1 MGNSVGSAQSAR
13 SDPALPDPLGLI
25 SVCLSHSVP
34 WHGISHPEI
43 CFMYAA
49 KVPGGSLTLADSRH
63 ILRHQNSYLGRSLR
77 DG

>member
-1 MGNSVGSAQSAR
+1 MGNSVGSAESPR
-13 SDPALPDPLGLI
+13 SDPALADPPGLI

-43 CFMYAA
+43 GFMYAA
-49 KVPGGSLTLADSRH
+49 KVPGGSLALADSRH
-63 ILRHQNSYLGRSLR
+63 ILRHQNSYLGHSLR